1 MDVILDTN
9 AVSAVLAGEPAIE
22 GILKSA
28 RVLVLPA
35 IVAGEYRYGISA
47 SRIRNEL
54 TDAFEQLLQQVTF
67 APVDQPITRQYA
79 ALRHLLKQAGTPIPE
94 NDVWIA
100 ATVRHYELPL
110 LSRDAH
116 FDSVPEL
123 KRVSW

>member
-9 AVSAVLAGEPAIE
+9 AISAVLAGEPAIE
-22 GILKSA
+22 SVLQSA

-54 TDAFEQLLQQVTF
+54 TEAFEQLLQQVTF
-67 APVDQPITRQYA
+67 APVDQPITRRYA
-79 ALRHLLKQAGTPIPE
+79 VLRRLLKEAGTPIPE

-116 FDSVPEL
+116 FDLVPEL
-123 KRVSW
+123 KRISW